1 MIRFKQFL
9 LEQNQAFTNPQALSL
24 YRALVSAEHRGVVK
38 DPTKYDEKLYV
49 RTRAKPKDPNV
60 VSTAYG
66 PGQITLTLA
75 QDVLKRGP
83 KNTTPEFQ
91 EYLNKFIE
99 QGKKM
104 KSAKPGDQV
113 YDYGCYGD
121 LCGEEYHEPYE
132 QLAAASLALKGKD
145 ANVDFNQPLND
156 EQISK
161 VIQRW
166 RGVPEEQDKEYYKIV
181 RDRFAKFNS
190 EQQPQQQQPVAPK
203 DQPVQATQ
211 QVEVP
216 EKSTEEL
223 YTVKSGDSIS
233 KIAKGDQKMIDAIVA
248 ANSIKDPNKIYA
260 GQKLKIPTR

>member
-9 LEQNQAFTNPQALSL
+9 LEQNENFSNKQSRSM

-49 RTRAKPKDPNV
+49 RTRAKPKDPDV

-91 EYLNKFIE
+91 QYLNKFIQ

-104 KSAKPGDQV
+104 VKAKPGDQL
-113 YDYGCYGD
+113 YDYGCHGD

-132 QLAAASLALKGKD
+132 QLAAASLALKAKD
-145 ANVDFNQPLND
+145 AGADFNKPLND
-156 EQISK
+156 EQVTK
-161 VIQRW
+161 VIQAW

-181 RDRFAKFNS
+181 RDRFTKFNS
-190 EQQPQQQQPVAPK
+190 EQQPQEQQAIAPK
-203 DQPVQATQ
+203 EQPIQPVQQTA
-211 QVEVP
+211 EP

-233 KIAKGDQKMIDAIVA
+233 KIANGDQKIIDAIVA
-248 ANSIKDPNKIYA
+248 ANNIKDPNKIYP